1 MKYKISH
8 KVKLGKSASK
18 DDGSWKAKVVV
29 RFGRPFMTVVIKT
42 NKWAPVLEKNVS
54 ETGEAKTRYLFRL
67 APQRWV
73 TLTLKND
80 KWRLSQERNADQ
92 TKSNLEW
99 PLLKRTPKYKY
110 KFSKKDKP
118 DLFFGKRFEL
128 DRLCV
133 TFNKL
138 LAHVTENCLN
148 KHSSL
153 AFKFMPIF
161 KRTPLELLYVESVRE
176 KYEEIINRLVLAK
189 QQKYA
194 KKGWGKSKIDKKTK
208 RYARKGWSKSKI
220 DKKIKRYARKGWDKG
235 KIDKKTKRYTRKL
248 FGAYFD
254 KLTDAKSYLDEC
266 VSLKLSEKEGFLLT
280 PEEIKAFDESYAR
293 LEEFM
298 NNLNGGTSSAGAAS
312 AASTSKK
319 GAEKETSSPEIIA
332 GVRVIRNEVEPAP
345 NPMSENNPEAAEDK
359 KPVTNPVAEDKNPV
373 AETPKKEKKEKP
385 VAEATADDISS
396 AEETLI
402 PVGGDEEN
410 KDAENKNELSRE
422 R

>member
-18 DDGSWKAKVVV
+18 DDGSWKAKVIV

-42 NKWAPVLEKNVS
+42 NKWAPVLEKSVS

-161 KRTPLELLYVESVRE
+161 KRTPLELLYIESVRE

-208 RYARKGWSKSKI
+208 RHARKGWSKSKI
-220 DKKIKRYARKGWDKG
+220 DKKTKRYARKGWDKG

-254 KLTDAKSYLDEC
+254 KLTDAKSYLDKC

-280 PEEIKAFDESYAR
+280 PEEIKTFDESYAR

-298 NNLNGGTSSAGAAS
+298 NNLNGDTSSAGAA
-312 AASTSKK
+312 AAANTTSTSKK
-319 GAEKETSSPEIIA
+319 GAEKETPSPEIIA
-332 GVRVIRNEVEPAP
+332 GVRVIRNEVETAP
-345 NPMSENNPEAAEDK
+345 KPISENKPEAAEEK
-359 KPVTNPVAEDKNPV
+359 KPT
-373 AETPKKEKKEKP
+373 AETTGEEKKENP

-396 AEETLI
+396 AEEVLI
-402 PVGGDEEN
+402 PVDGDEEN
-410 KDAENKNELSRE
+410 KETENKNESSLGK
-422 R
+422 

>member
-8 KVKLGKSASK
+8 KVKFGKSASK
-18 DDGSWKAKVVV
+18 DDGSWKAKVIV

-42 NKWAPVLEKNVS
+42 NKWTPVLEKNVS

-99 PLLKRTPKYKY
+99 SLLKRTPKYKY

-194 KKGWGKSKIDKKTK
+194 KKGWGKSKTDKKTK
-208 RYARKGWSKSKI
+208 RYAKKGWGKSKT
-220 DKKIKRYARKGWDKG
+220 
-235 KIDKKTKRYTRKL
+235 DKKTKRYARKL

-254 KLTDAKSYLDEC
+254 KLTNAKSYLDEC

-280 PEEIKAFDESYAR
+280 PEEIKTFDESYAR

-312 AASTSKK
+312 AASTTSTSKK
-319 GAEKETSSPEIIA
+319 GAEKETPSPEIMA

-345 NPMSENNPEAAEDK
+345 KPISENKPEAAEDK
-359 KPVTNPVAEDKNPV
+359 KPVANPVAEDKKPTV
-373 AETPKKEKKEKP
+373 ETTGEEKKENP

-396 AEETLI
+396 AEEVFI
-402 PVGGDEEN
+402 PVDGDEEN
-410 KDAENKNELSRE
+410 KETENKNESSLGK
-422 R
+422 

>member
-18 DDGSWKAKVVV
+18 DDGSWKAKVIV

-73 TLTLKND
+73 TQKLKD
-80 KWRLSQERNADQ
+80 GKWRLSQERNADQ
-92 TKSNLEW
+92 TNSNLEW
-99 PLLKRTPKYKY
+99 SLLKRTPKYKY

-194 KKGWGKSKIDKKTK
+194 KKGWGKSKTDKKTK
-208 RYARKGWSKSKI
+208 RYAK
-220 DKKIKRYARKGWDKG
+220 
-235 KIDKKTKRYTRKL
+235 KL

-266 VSLKLSEKEGFLLT
+266 VGLKLSEKEGFLLT

-319 GAEKETSSPEIIA
+319 GAEKETPSPERIA
-332 GVRVIRNEVEPAP
+332 GIRVIRNEVESAP
-345 NPMSENNPEAAEDK
+345 KPISENKPEAAEDK
-359 KPVTNPVAEDKNPV
+359 KPVTNPVAEDKKPV
-373 AETPKKEKKEKP
+373 AETPKEEKRETPTTEATEEEKKENP
-385 VAEATADDISS
+385 AADDISS
-396 AEETLI
+396 AEEVLI
-402 PVGGDEEN
+402 PVDGDEEN
-410 KDAENKNELSRE
+410 KETENKNESSLGR
-422 R
+422 

>member
-18 DDGSWKAKVVV
+18 DDGSWKAKVIV

-73 TLTLKND
+73 TQKLKD
-80 KWRLSQERNADQ
+80 GKWRLSQERNADQ
-92 TKSNLEW
+92 TNSNLEW
-99 PLLKRTPKYKY
+99 SLLKRTPKYKY

-194 KKGWGKSKIDKKTK
+194 RKGRGKSKTDKKTK
-208 RYARKGWSKSKI
+208 RYAK
-220 DKKIKRYARKGWDKG
+220 
-235 KIDKKTKRYTRKL
+235 KL

-266 VSLKLSEKEGFLLT
+266 VGLKLSEKEGFLLT
-280 PEEIKAFDESYAR
+280 PEEIKAFDESCAR
-293 LEEFM
+293 VEALM
-298 NNLNGGTSSAGAAS
+298 NKLSSGTSSAGAAS
-312 AASTSKK
+312 AAITTSTSKK
-319 GAEKETSSPEIIA
+319 GAEKETPSPERIA
-332 GVRVIRNEVEPAP
+332 GVRVIRNEVETAP
-345 NPMSENNPEAAEDK
+345 NPISENKPEAAEDK
-359 KPVTNPVAEDKNPV
+359 KPVANPVAEDKKPV
-373 AETPKKEKKEKP
+373 AETPKEEKRETPTTEATEEEKKENP
-385 VAEATADDISS
+385 AADDISS
-396 AEETLI
+396 AEEVLI
-402 PVGGDEEN
+402 PVDGDEEN